1 MALSC
6 GLAVSQIVELME
18 EMDVDGNGTV
28 EFEEFL
34 TMMTRKEEKVTTRQ
48 R

>member
-1 MALSC
+1 
-6 GLAVSQIVELME
+6 ME

-34 TMMTRKEEKVTTRQ
+34 NMMTRKEEKVRRDTLPALLLQAETGIHN
-48 R
+48 